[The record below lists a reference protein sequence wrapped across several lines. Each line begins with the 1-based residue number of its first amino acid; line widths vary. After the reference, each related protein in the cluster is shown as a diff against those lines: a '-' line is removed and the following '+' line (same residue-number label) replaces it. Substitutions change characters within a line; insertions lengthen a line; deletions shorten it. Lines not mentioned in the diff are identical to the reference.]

1 MPQLILGVLAQSI
14 LLTLTQ
20 FFLKLGVKNIGH
32 IEWSWEYWKT
42 IFLNWQI
49 SLSGICG
56 IGALAIWVTLL
67 KKHDFS
73 LVYPLT
79 AISYILG
86 VAIAYFFL
94 HESVPL
100 TRWIGVI
107 IIMIGVYFIVK

>member
-20 FFLKLGVKNIGH
+20 FFLKLGVKNIGR

-86 VAIAYFFL
+86 VVIAYFFL

>member
-1 MPQLILGVLAQSI
+1 MPQMILGILAQSI
-14 LLTLTQ
+14 LLTLSQ
-20 FFLKLGVKNIGH
+20 FFLKLGVKNIGR

-67 KKHDFS
+67 KRHDFS

-86 VAIAYFFL
+86 VFVAYLFL
-94 HESVPL
+94 HESIPY
-100 TRWIGVI
+100 TRWIGVV